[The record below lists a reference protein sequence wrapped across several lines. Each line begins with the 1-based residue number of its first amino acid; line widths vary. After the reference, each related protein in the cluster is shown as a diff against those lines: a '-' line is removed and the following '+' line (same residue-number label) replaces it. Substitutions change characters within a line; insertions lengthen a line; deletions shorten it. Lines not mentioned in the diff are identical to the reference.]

1 MNKKITINE
10 IAQSAH
16 VSKTTVSRFLNKKYE
31 NMSEATK
38 TKIEETIKAYD
49 YQPNRQAQTLKT
61 NSSLTIGIS
70 VADLSNL
77 YTSRLLKGIS
87 QAFRDTNYQ
96 LLIMDADN
104 NLDRE
109 LNNLQ
114 MLLNEKVDGI
124 ILQPLSHLPTQYQLL
139 IDHDIPVIQVD
150 RYVEPF
156 TFPAI
161 VSDNFQKSLEIA
173 DLIQANNYQQVIV
186 LANQISGI
194 SSRMN
199 RFDGLSNALS
209 DTKIIVNLIEI
220 DLDDFWQENLT
231 SLIKTPTKTAIF
243 ALNGQV
249 LWEVVRY
256 LQTKKISY
264 PHDIGLVGYDDDNFA
279 DLIQPGISV
288 IKQAPLKIGETAA
301 NQLLAKLQSNI
312 PLNIENIRISA
323 TLELRESL

>member
-10 IAQSAH
+10 IAKSAN

-38 TKIEETIKAYD
+38 TKIEETIKSYG

-87 QAFRDTNYQ
+87 QAVLDTNYQ

-104 NLDRE
+104 HIERE
-109 LNNLQ
+109 LSNLQ
-114 MLLNEKVDGI
+114 MLLNENVDGI
-124 ILQPLSHLPTQYQLL
+124 ILQPLSHLPAQYQLL
-139 IDHDIPVIQVD
+139 TERNLPVIQVD

-156 TFPAI
+156 TFPAV

-173 DLIQANNYQQVIV
+173 DLIQAKSYEQVIV
-186 LANQISGI
+186 IANKISGI

-199 RFDGLSNALS
+199 RFDGLSNALF
-209 DTKIIVNLIEI
+209 DTSIAVTLIEI
-220 DLDDFWQENLT
+220 DLDDAWQTHLT
-231 SLIKTPTKTAIF
+231 SLIQKNIRSAIF

-256 LQTKKISY
+256 LQTKHIQY
-264 PHDIGLVGYDDDNFA
+264 PDDVGLIGYDDDNFA

-288 IKQAPLKIGETAA
+288 IKQEPLQIGQSAADQLLSNLQNNAPL
-301 NQLLAKLQSNI
+301 S
-312 PLNIENIRISA
+312 IENMRIPA
-323 TLELRESL
+323 TIELRESI

>member
-10 IAQSAH
+10 IAKIAN
-16 VSKTTVSRFLNKKYE
+16 VSKTTVSRFLNQKFE
-31 NMSEATK
+31 NMSQATK
-38 TKIEETIKAYD
+38 EKIERTIQEYD

-61 NSSLTIGIS
+61 QSSLTIGIS

-87 QAFRDTNYQ
+87 QTFQDTNYQ

-104 NLDRE
+104 HQERE
-109 LNNLQ
+109 INNIQ
-114 MLLNEKVDGI
+114 VLLNENVDGI
-124 ILQPLSHLPTQYQLL
+124 ILQPLSHIPSQYQLL
-139 IDHDIPVIQVD
+139 VDQGLPVIQVD

-173 DLIQANNYQQVIV
+173 DLVQAKQYEQILV

-199 RFDGLSNALS
+199 RFDGLSNALTES
-209 DTKIIVNLIEI
+209 NISVSLIEI
-220 DLDDFWQENLT
+220 DLDSDWHTKVMQFIEQ
-231 SLIKTPTKTAIF
+231 PQKTAIF

-249 LWEVVRY
+249 LWEVVRF
-256 LQTKKISY
+256 LQKNQIIY
-264 PHDIGLVGYDDDNFA
+264 PKDVGLIGYDDDNFA

-288 IKQAPLKIGETAA
+288 IKQNPHQIGQTAA
-301 NQLLAKLQSNI
+301 KYLLDQLQNKTPMKPQ
-312 PLNIENIRISA
+312 NIRIA
-323 TLELRESL
+323 AELELRHSL